1 MGDVPVA
8 NPSDRMIPN
17 HRGRVLNLLTL
28 GAALISLAIILLTA
42 MRDHVGFDVY
52 WHLKMGQ
59 DWLSRGLSPWIDH
72 YSFTYLGAV
81 IKNPP
86 VMFQA
91 LLYGAVQAFG
101 EDWGF
106 RVVRLFAYLLVLLLS
121 GVLLRQVRA
130 SAWVYV
136 IVLSALVFVLQMRP
150 PVRPELFSYGLSL
163 LALLLYQKAGSSFN
177 WRGVLSMIALIWFW
191 CWYHSPVIGY
201 VIFAGYF
208 LDCAIAQFRSRSG
221 RQVWLSWLA
230 AGAAMLGV
238 SFLVPGFHSP
248 LHWIISSSADWRPLI
263 KEYAP
268 LDPDV
273 LSLAEMYGL
282 LFVGIGPCVLAVL
295 NRKAGFVLICVV
307 LTYAGFTMQR
317 MVTPAGVV
325 NILIAGLLLGSM
337 FSPDRLPQTSRQ
349 RAKFVAVLL
358 TVPVFLLASFNRA
371 QYSVSINWGAP
382 TRYPVAL
389 VDYLTQIGFRGKV
402 LNDYGIGGFLIHRMA
417 PDMKVF
423 IDGRTAILYPV
434 EHLREHQDLMVSS
447 EKLREALD
455 KYEMDGIIHRFPDA
469 SEIIQQSGGFSL
481 EFVDLRHGFWT
492 RGSGNLHAHGAL
504 VVRPACWTPDL
515 IDQLQRERAAF
526 LPRLPPLSPLVPFS
540 NLVSGFA
547 DSADGKQYFDEQIN
561 QEVWS
566 DEMRRFAAFRLME
579 LGRDD
584 LAVMLFGSVEDMTSR
599 DVLAA
604 AVAGAGQ
611 ENYQL
616 VSDILDDL
624 ALMDWPT
631 QDTSSQLIEF
641 RLHEWLADHL
651 GSDASHE
658 ARVRQLGASLDEKGL
673 GSAEIELGAQA
684 FCPHI

>member
-1 MGDVPVA
+1 MGDVPDA

-17 HRGRVLNLLTL
+17 HPGRVLNLLIL
-28 GAALISLAIILLTA
+28 GAVLVSLAIILLTA

-59 DWLSRGLSPWIDH
+59 DWLSRGLSPWTDH

-101 EDWGF
+101 EEWGF
-106 RVVRLFAYLLVLLLS
+106 RVVRLFAYLVVLLLS
-121 GVLLRQVRA
+121 GVLLRQIRA
-130 SAWVYV
+130 SASVYV
-136 IVLSALVFVLQMRP
+136 MVLLALVLVLQMRP

-163 LALLLYQKAGSSFN
+163 LALLLYIKAGSSFN
-177 WRGVLSMIALIWFW
+177 WRGVLPMIVLIWFW

-208 LDCAIAQFRSRSG
+208 LDCAIAQFRSRAR

-230 AGAAMLGV
+230 AGAAMLAV

-248 LHWIISSSADWRPLI
+248 LHWIISSSAEWRPLI
-263 KEYAP
+263 EEYAP
-268 LDPDV
+268 LDPDA
-273 LSLAEMYGL
+273 LSLAEIYGL
-282 LFVGIGPCVLAVL
+282 LLVGIGPCVLAVL

-307 LTYAGFTMQR
+307 LTYAGFNMQR
-317 MVTPAGVV
+317 MVTPAGIV
-325 NILIAGLLLGSM
+325 NILIAGVLLGSM

-349 RAKFVAVLL
+349 RAKFAAVLL

-371 QYSVSINWGAP
+371 QYSLSINWGAP

-389 VDYLTQIGFRGKV
+389 VDYLQQIEFRGKV
-402 LNDYGIGGFLIHRMA
+402 LNDYGIGGFLIHRLA
-417 PDMKVF
+417 PDVKVF

-434 EHLREHQDLMVSS
+434 EHLIEHHDLMASS
-447 EKLREALD
+447 EKLKEALD
-455 KYEMDGIIHRFPDA
+455 KYEMDGIIHQFPDD

-481 EFVDLRHGFWT
+481 DFVDLRHGLWV

-504 VVRPACWTPDL
+504 VARPACWTPDL
-515 IDQLQRERAAF
+515 IDHLQRERVAF
-526 LPRLPPLSPLVPFS
+526 LPRLPPLSPMVPFS

-561 QEVWS
+561 QEVWT

-584 LAVMLFGSVEDMTSR
+584 LAVMLFGSVENMTSR
-599 DVLAA
+599 DMLAA
-604 AVAGAGQ
+604 AVAGARQ

-616 VSDILDDL
+616 VSDILRDL
-624 ALMDWPT
+624 ALTDWPA
-631 QDTSSQLIEF
+631 QEASSQLIEF
-641 RLHEWLADHL
+641 RLHEWLAAHL
-651 GSDASHE
+651 DSDASHE
-658 ARVRQLGASLDEKGL
+658 ARLRQLGASLDEKGL
-673 GSAEIELGAQA
+673 GSAEVELGAQA
-684 FCPHI
+684 FCPQI